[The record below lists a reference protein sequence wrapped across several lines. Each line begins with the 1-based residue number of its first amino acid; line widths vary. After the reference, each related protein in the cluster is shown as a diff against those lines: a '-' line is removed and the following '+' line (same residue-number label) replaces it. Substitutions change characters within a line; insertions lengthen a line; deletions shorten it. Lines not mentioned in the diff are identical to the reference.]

1 MQPLSLNAFLA
12 LLDRRRTIALRQGTR
27 FSAPALALAG
37 LALSLSATSCADLT
51 EVAKFAACAKS
62 ASTGYADIVT
72 DFAGSAARRADDLR
86 DTQKPD
92 AEADVQ
98 KYKALQPAMLAAQK
112 PLVDYI
118 TALAAIAT
126 DTPAAAGKGSSS
138 SSSTAGKDST
148 ATADAA
154 SSTSDSAGADAA
166 GDPTEANLEKL
177 GMSSTQATAALGL
190 ASKIAAALSA
200 GYRSNKAG
208 KAIHDCNPE
217 LQDYLKGLEQIVGT
231 DYPQLLDTEKI
242 SVEGHYSDL
251 LGQYGKTE
259 PLAAM
264 TTSIQEKQDLAAIEK
279 RRRAATAY
287 LKILTDIGQGH
298 QKLFDAGD
306 KVTAIQLAAIVEPY
320 VADIEKQSVAVQK
333 AF

>member
-1 MQPLSLNAFLA
+1 MQPIRLNAFLA
-12 LLDRRRTIALRQGTR
+12 LLDRRRTIALRQRTR
-27 FSAPALALAG
+27 LSAPALALAG

-72 DFAGSAARRADDLR
+72 DFAGSATRRADSLR
-86 DTQKPD
+86 DKQKPE

-126 DTPAAAGKGSSS
+126 DTPAAAGK
-138 SSSTAGKDST
+138 DST
-148 ATADAA
+148 AKADAS

-166 GDPTEANLEKL
+166 SDPTAADLEKL
-177 GMSSTQATAALGL
+177 GMTSTQATAALGL

-208 KAIHDCNPE
+208 QAIHDCNPE